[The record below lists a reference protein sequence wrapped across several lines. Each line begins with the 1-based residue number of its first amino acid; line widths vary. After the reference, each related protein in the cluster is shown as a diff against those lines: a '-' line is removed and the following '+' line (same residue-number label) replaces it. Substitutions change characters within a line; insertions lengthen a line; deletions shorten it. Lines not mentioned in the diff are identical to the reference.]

1 MICLAHIGLAQRRR
15 IRNRRTRPPTATEP
29 TEHRDPYPCSFLCL
43 LLSSSSGAIA
53 TTTVEAMA
61 ASDGRKSDA
70 LSGRFSINGM
80 AGGGAA
86 CTVLGIFFPIDTLK
100 TTMQT
105 SGLGARAAH
114 QVLKDRGGMRAFYR
128 GFSVAVT
135 EHTVNRGIL
144 FAGSTYCK
152 QQTPTTWPEPVRDAV
167 GGIGAGLGKTALLH
181 PLDTVKTR
189 WQLGEPAWPS
199 GLPAGTFATGLY
211 RGITPAA
218 MRSGSGMA
226 IWLSARNFFE
236 QALPAHIPIRHFVA
250 GFLASTINDLVT
262 FPLERLPCDK
272 NKSIWLYGFREPDM
286 AVGSPVRSPAP
297 LERLLL

>member
-1 MICLAHIGLAQRRR
+1 
-15 IRNRRTRPPTATEP
+15 
-29 TEHRDPYPCSFLCL
+29 
-43 LLSSSSGAIA
+43 
-53 TTTVEAMA
+53 
-61 ASDGRKSDA
+61 
-70 LSGRFSINGM
+70 M

-262 FPLERLPCDK
+262 FPLDTLKYACWGLNPGLALPVAAAHESRLRTLVWTGRICRPCAAV
-272 NKSIWLYGFREPDM
+272 SRGGMGAPPWSMWPGTYGAKVE
-286 AVGSPVRSPAP
+286 
-297 LERLLL
+297 